1 MVHAGFWRGDRKGRC
16 FLPIHGL
23 MGGVQCTLWLI
34 GVGDSVW
41 DIEVAEE
48 AGVRTVTV
56 TADGA
61 SSRAE
66 LEEVGVYSVHKHS

>member
-1 MVHAGFWRGDRKGRC
+1 
-16 FLPIHGL
+16 

-41 DIEVAEE
+41 DIEAAEE

>member
-1 MVHAGFWRGDRKGRC
+1 LALEHAGC
-16 FLPIHGL
+16 SAEEA
-23 MGGVQCTLWLI
+23 I

-41 DIEVAEE
+41 DIEAAEE

-66 LEEVGVYSVHKHS
+66 LEEVGAYSVYKDCVELLEDGFPKQLESPD